1 MADVQSDIVL
11 GRSLKSMGADLVTT
25 IRPVRLNHMN
35 VVLQDFD
42 QSVRH
47 FKEKYDAEFVLDI
60 PQKEMHACLVEM
72 GCVLFELFVPH
83 AYLLNARYG
92 PHYLGVEYQAS
103 MAVARQAIAERGI
116 RIVRDIGLALH
127 THPADG
133 FGVSYEFYD
142 GCFHD
147 RDWPILGGKMQSSDY
162 WLAHPLGLTGLIGY
176 THAVNDIAAAS
187 AFLQSFLGGEPL
199 YEAERP
205 EVAARAIGLKVG
217 GAVIEL
223 LTPTAD
229 GELAHHLYRYGDG
242 IRSTVFGVANVDQ
255 ARHFLTERG
264 LPTMRGDAPST
275 IAVPAEANLGL
286 RFQFAEYGGRG
297 ERGR

>member
-1 MADVQSDIVL
+1 
-11 GRSLKSMGADLVTT
+11 LVTT

-35 VVLQDFD
+35 AVVQDFD

-47 FKEKYDAEFVLDI
+47 FKEKYDAEFLSDI
-60 PQKEMHACLVEM
+60 PQKEMHACLIEM
-72 GCVLFELFVPH
+72 GRVLFELFVPH

-92 PHYLGVEYQAS
+92 PHYLGVEYQAN
-103 MAVARQAIAERGI
+103 MAEVRQAIAERGI

-147 RDWPILGGKMQSSDY
+147 RDWPTLGGKMQSAEY
-162 WLAHPLGLTGLIGY
+162 WRAHPLGLTGLNGY
-176 THAVNDIAAAS
+176 THAVNDIEAAS
-187 AFLQSFLGGEPL
+187 AFLQSFLGGTL
-199 YEAERP
+199 IYEAERP
-205 EVAARAIGLKVG
+205 EIAAHAIGLQVSD
-217 GAVIEL
+217 AIIEL

-242 IRSTVFGVANVDQ
+242 IRSTVFGVTNIDQ
-255 ARHFLTERG
+255 VRHYFAERD
-264 LPTMRGDAPST
+264 LPTICGDVPSAL
-275 IAVPAEANLGL
+275 AVPAEANLGL
-286 RFQFAEYGGRG
+286 VFEFVEH
-297 ERGR
+297 RGRDGAGR